1 MFVAVRMP
9 PCRFVANL
17 DTTVGV
23 QALTDSEPPVKRPRF
38 FYGWTIV
45 AVGFLAHIASAFT
58 ISSTLSV
65 FLKPL
70 SSDLGVSRG
79 VFSLVRSGEVLI
91 GAVAAPLVGTLLD
104 RHGCRGLM
112 AIGGVVAGLGLLL
125 LGQVQD
131 FWQFLLVRWLVMIP
145 GDTLMSNMVVNV
157 TISRWF
163 IRMRGR
169 ALAFAGM
176 GHGLAKV
183 LMPLCAASLIAYAG
197 WRGAWV
203 VFGLLTLTLV
213 VGPSL
218 LFMRGRPEEMGLLP
232 DGKVAGENDSSG
244 ATSDAKAKKSN
255 RAAADDVEWTRR
267 EALRTPAFWLI
278 VTTFGVAHIGVS
290 GLNLHVFSFVSD
302 QGHAATVAAL
312 VMSTIAIMQFSTPI
326 VWGLCAERIDIGRVI
341 MAKFVIQAVGIS
353 LALYYPGLV
362 SLYAG
367 FFIYGIGMGGTAIL
381 AELIWANY
389 FGRVSLGKIRGLG
402 SLVTHGFSAG
412 GPPFFGFLFD
422 ATQSY
427 TLSFSIF
434 IGLLLF
440 SAVLSLFL
448 RPPTK

>member
-1 MFVAVRMP
+1 MLR
-9 PCRFVANL
+9 CRFVSKL
-17 DTTVGV
+17 DTNDGV
-23 QALTDSEPPVKRPRF
+23 QALTDSEPPIKPVKF

-112 AIGGVVAGLGLLL
+112 AVGGVIAGLGLLL
-125 LGQVQD
+125 LGQVRD
-131 FWQFLLVRWLVMIP
+131 FWQFLLVRWLILSP
-145 GDTLMSNMVVNV
+145 GDTLMGNMVVNV

-218 LFMRGRPEEMGLLP
+218 LFMRRSPEDLGLLP
-232 DGKVAGENDSSG
+232 DGKLVNDNDSG
-244 ATSDAKAKKSN
+244 GVTADGKNKKSN
-255 RAAADDVEWTRR
+255 RAATDDVEWTRR

-302 QGHAATVAAL
+302 QGHPATVAAL

-326 VWGLCAERIDIGRVI
+326 VWGLCAERISIGRVI
-341 MAKFVIQAVGIS
+341 MAKFVIQAAGIS
-353 LALYYPGLV
+353 WALSDPGLV

-367 FFIYGIGMGGTAIL
+367 FFLYGIGMGGTSIL

-427 TLSFSIF
+427 MLSFSIF
-434 IGLLLF
+434 VGLLIV
-440 SAVLSLFL
+440 SAGLSLFL